1 MTPSYMKELSD
12 RSVVFSTNKTNRHDI
27 IKILLKVALKIIN
40 QTKTNQYDNG
50 LATIIRHC
58 VVMLKFPFQATPV
71 RFY

>member
-1 MTPSYMKELSD
+1 
-12 RSVVFSTNKTNRHDI
+12 VVFSTNKTNRHDI
-27 IKILLKVALKIIN
+27 IEILLKVALKIIN

-50 LATIIRHC
+50 LATIIRHF